1 MKFNF
6 FEKLAI
12 IILMKRQNIAINR
25 NGENISI
32 TRACPQLK
40 IFYGVITQPQG
51 MKVNEISVVQAP
63 KQRQYQV
70 EGYKELFRVSRGLK
84 NEKRK

>member
-1 MKFNF
+1 
-6 FEKLAI
+6 
-12 IILMKRQNIAINR
+12 MKRQNIAINR

-70 EGYKELFRVSRGLK
+70 EGYKELFKVSK
-84 NEKRK
+84 

>member
-1 MKFNF
+1 MAKFNF

-51 MKVNEISVVQAP
+51 GKANGMSVVQAP

-70 EGYKELFRVSRGLK
+70 EGYKELFKVSK
-84 NEKRK
+84 